1 MKRKIKRT
9 FRSCVSMLLVLCMV
23 IGFFPASVFATDGD
37 TGAETIHYVSL
48 GDSMTNGYGFVG
60 YDQGGS
66 SAEKRGYDLLT
77 QEYVYGGAAYPNL
90 FADYL
95 MYQGY
100 SVSHT
105 QLALSATLA
114 EDLLYILGGRED
126 EAPDGWGGML
136 DYMGRYDNT
145 DEGLNQV
152 KDYFQENIADADI
165 ITMCL
170 GNASFGAYLLNRI
183 TDVLGIFGAELEGD
197 EKVTLEDALSVA
209 GLDEEQMELVNQ
221 VYAYLV
227 ENLVN
232 QIPAEYAHYNVE
244 EICNLIT
251 YATASF
257 LVNYKLCIDQ
267 ILELN
272 EKDNLEIILV
282 GMMNTTYGINVVLED
297 GSKLPV
303 GDIMDGVFDLLN
315 AYVAGLPAA
324 MQLAGQW
331 QDATF
336 YYAEQDHVEFICQ
349 KFTDLKNNGWV
360 DSGDGLSAATVRD
373 RNISAYNDTLKN
385 VLSAAFSSQ
394 LSGMELAEVTQ
405 TSINNFNS
413 YSHKSFGEIDTA
425 PDAEAA
431 AKTVSEYIST
441 AIYLALEAAT
451 AESTQTL
458 DIPVEGLEAI
468 AGNNY
473 TDIFSGFT
481 MDNSTPAALSESL
494 ETYLTSDPTLMG
506 MCKIYALFMVGN
518 GMSVHPTPK
527 AHKDIYETIVAAY
540 ESGHT
545 AQDQTIEN
553 LKKALGLLQGLV
565 DEYYDDACIYAYNY
579 AVENGYVDM
588 AVAALDELMVQ
599 LKDLEDAYGAQVQAT
614 VDTALAQLEEA
625 KAILEDTVSLGK
637 DTLDQ
642 ILDLMEAVNDA
653 LQNLGCGGVATV
665 SLEETST
672 EAALDAAIAEIQAAV
687 QAAMA
692 EISAKLGAAL
702 GVGADYVMNYAQE
715 ALHQLADATAALAQE
730 YAPEVADYIYNWL
743 YDHPATVID
752 FINTYGDDA
761 VAFMAQYGQ
770 DAMKVLGFILYNYGE
785 DIANLVLDNADVIIA
800 TLVDWYQVHGE
811 NTWALIQV
819 YLEELGIIDAIEN
832 GIADAS
838 QAIQE
843 ILAQLDAAIYGKVI
857 DNVDDLMNM
866 LDDLLDQADA
876 VNADIAAQI
885 EALNTAIAELQA
897 ALETMAD
904 EGTEAAK
911 AALDQAAADI
921 QAAVDEITAQINA
934 KAAEIDAEIAAQVA
948 AMKAQI
954 DAAIAELTEIANQ
967 SYKDLT
973 EALENLGAML
983 DQISGEAYEQL
994 IAELDKVLTQLDAIM
1009 DKAQNIGATAQ
1020 AELENLYAAVEE
1032 FQLAAELFVNEGAA
1046 AANLPLQTAVYHVAT
1061 AVENVLYAISEDA
1074 AAEADGIL
1082 ADVNQLLAE
1091 LYLSATHATLTGCQD
1106 KNYVAIGDDT
1116 VLGENSYADMLSEE
1130 LDFAKETKIAASG
1143 LMVQDSAA
1151 LIQANIASI
1160 AQADMI
1166 TLGFGN
1172 AAFIKDAVNKFDNLI
1187 EGKENTFDWS
1197 SIVTDEGVQYV
1208 EQALKALEEQLDK
1221 AGISGTIG
1229 TTGLDAKLL
1238 AMTLIETYVYDAAAY
1253 AVGMPK
1259 LVESIREINSE
1270 AVVAIVG
1277 MYNPFK
1283 GVTLNM
1289 NGTTVDLGQYLDYLV
1304 AGVTAHGIAYCMIS
1318 GNAIFVEAPAVEVAN
1333 TTTEMDLVSMMMQLF
1348 LHMENFYPTEDGHAY
1363 VKDQI
1368 LGALTIVGDHDLKY
1382 VAAVAETCT
1391 TDGCE
1396 AYYECRVC
1404 GKIFKDAQGQ
1414 EETTLEDLCIPAGHS
1429 LTKVKKLDPTCTVAG
1444 HNEYYVCQVCDAA
1457 FKDDQAKTATTVEA
1471 ETIKAKGHNETVQ
1484 NAKKA
1489 TCTEKGYTG
1498 DTVCTNCQKVL
1509 KKGTEI
1515 KATGHDWVGV
1525 VTTAPTYRTTGVMT
1539 YTCKNNSK
1547 HTYTEVIAALCD
1559 FTEKNCPLAKFSD
1572 TEIEA
1577 WYHDGLHYCIENGLM
1592 NGFPDGTFR
1601 PGDAKDE
1608 TSYATRAQ
1616 VVTVLWRLAGSPEV
1630 DQKLTFTDVDE
1641 GAWYMP
1647 ALRWAVKNNVV
1658 EGYPDNTFKPNDLVN
1673 RQTAATLFCRYFTG
1687 KLEATV
1693 TGAVKNSGLKDYAE
1707 LHPWAEGYMDWAF
1720 ENGLFIGFEDNT
1732 LRPTDGTTRAQ
1743 LATLLYRHLTK

>member
-60 YDQGGS
+60 YHQDS
-66 SAEKRGYDLLT
+66 DDLDAYNFLT
-77 QEYVYGGAAYPNL
+77 GEGMYGEGAYPL
-90 FADYL
+90 QFEEYL
-95 MYQGY
+95 TGLGY
-100 SVSHT
+100 NVEHT
-105 QLALSATLA
+105 KLATSAMLA
-114 EDLLYILGGRED
+114 GDLWFLLDGRD
-126 EAPDGWGGML
+126 EPDDDWGGYR
-136 DYMGRYDNT
+136 DYVGDLYKYA
-145 DEGLNQV
+145 DETV
-152 KDYFQENIADADI
+152 KNHVQNAIADADVM
-165 ITMCL
+165 TMCV
-170 GNASFGAYLLNRI
+170 GNAEFGAYLLNRI
-183 TDVLGIFGAELEGD
+183 TDCLGIMGGHLEAD
-197 EKVTLEDALSVA
+197 EKVTLQDALTYS
-209 GLDEEQMELVNQ
+209 GLDDEQKELVQ
-221 VYAYLV
+221 KVYDQLV
-227 ENLVN
+227 TEFKNYVPEDMWDQYNLQEV
-232 QIPAEYAHYNVE
+232 
-244 EICNLIT
+244 CNLLAYT
-251 YATASF
+251 TAGYVF
-257 LVNYKLCIDQ
+257 NFKGC
-267 ILELN
+267 LN
-272 EKDNLEIILV
+272 TIVEMNPDVQIILI
-282 GMMNTTYGINVVLED
+282 GLMNTTYGITVTLDD
-297 GSKLPV
+297 GSVIPV
-303 GDIMDGVFDLLN
+303 GDIMDGFFELLN
-315 AYVAGLPAA
+315 AYVAGLPTV
-324 MQLAGQW
+324 MQALGNW
-331 QDATF
+331 EGATF
-336 YYAEQDHVEFICQ
+336 GYAEQPNPLFICQ
-349 KFTDLKNNGWV
+349 VFKELWNGKWANIDEGRLSGETVRSRNIKAYNKNLRGIIESAFSGVELPQINLADVQAFEASVPSWEFSED
-360 DSGDGLSAATVRD
+360 DSGFANTRDDQKNLS
-373 RNISAYNDTLKN
+373 I
-385 VLSAAFSSQ
+385 
-394 LSGMELAEVTQ
+394 
-405 TSINNFNS
+405 
-413 YSHKSFGEIDTA
+413 
-425 PDAEAA
+425 
-431 AKTVSEYIST
+431 
-441 AIYLALEAAT
+441 AIYLGLEEAV
-451 AESTQTL
+451 AESCSTM
-458 DIPVEGLEAI
+458 DIPVSGLVKI
-468 AGNNY
+468 V
-473 TDIFSGFT
+473 TDIGSAFDGLALAVGPDYPIT
-481 MDNSTPAALSESL
+481 TPTVVKETLA
-494 ETYLTSDPTLMG
+494 TYLTSTEELCA
-506 MCKIYALFMVGN
+506 MCMIYALFCVGD
-518 GMSVHPTPK
+518 GMSVHPTP
-527 AHKDIYETIVAAY
+527 ASHDNMAAAVIEAY

-599 LKDLEDAYGAQVQAT
+599 LKALEDAYGAQVQAT

-625 KAILEDTVSLGK
+625 KSILEDTVSLGK

-672 EAALDAAIAEIQAAV
+672 EATLDAAIAEIQAAV

-692 EISAKLGAAL
+692 EISAKLGEAL

-785 DIANLVLDNADVIIA
+785 DITNLVLDNADVIIA

-1444 HNEYYVCQVCDAA
+1444 HNEYYVCQVCEAA

-1601 PGDAKDE
+1601 PGDAKDK

>member
-37 TGAETIHYVSL
+37 TGVETIHYVSL
-48 GDSMTNGYGFVG
+48 GDSMTNGYGFADYHQDSDELSV
-60 YDQGGS
+60 YNF
-66 SAEKRGYDLLT
+66 LT
-77 QEYVYGGAAYPNL
+77 GEGMYGDGAYPL
-90 FADYL
+90 QFEQYL
-95 MYQGY
+95 TDLGY
-100 SVSHT
+100 NVDHT
-105 QLALSATLA
+105 KLATSAMLA
-114 EDLLYILGGRED
+114 GDLWFLLDGRD
-126 EAPDGWGGML
+126 EPDDDWGGYR
-136 DYMGRYDNT
+136 DYVGDTYEYD
-145 DEGLNQV
+145 DETV
-152 KDYFQENIADADI
+152 KNHVQNAIADADVM
-165 ITMCL
+165 TMCV
-170 GNASFGAYLLNRI
+170 GNAEFGAYLLNRI
-183 TDVLGIFGAELEGD
+183 TGCLGILGGHLKD
-197 EKVTLEDALSVA
+197 EQKVTLQDALTYS
-209 GLDEEQMELVNQ
+209 GLDDEQKELVQ
-221 VYAYLV
+221 KVYDQLV
-227 ENLVN
+227 TEFKNYVPEDMWTQYNLQEV
-232 QIPAEYAHYNVE
+232 
-244 EICNLIT
+244 CNLLAYT
-251 YATASF
+251 TAGYVF
-257 LVNYKLCIDQ
+257 NFKGC
-267 ILELN
+267 LN
-272 EKDNLEIILV
+272 TIVEMNPDVQIILI
-282 GMMNTTYGINVVLED
+282 GLMNTTYGITVTLDD
-297 GSKLPV
+297 GSVIPV
-303 GDIMDGVFDLLN
+303 GDIMDGFFELLN
-315 AYVAGLPAA
+315 AYVAGLPTV
-324 MQLAGQW
+324 MQALGNW
-331 QDATF
+331 EGATF
-336 YYAEQDHVEFICQ
+336 GYAEQPNPLFICQ
-349 KFTDLKNNGWV
+349 VFEELWNGKWANI
-360 DSGDGLSAATVRD
+360 DEGRLSGETVRS
-373 RNISAYNDTLKN
+373 RNIKAYNKN
-385 VLSAAFSSQ
+385 LREIIGSAFSIT
-394 LSGMELAEVTQ
+394 LPEINLADVQAFEASVPSWT
-405 TSINNFNS
+405 I
-413 YSHKSFGEIDTA
+413 
-425 PDAEAA
+425 AEAGYGYTGCGDD
-431 AKTVSEYIST
+431 AKNLSI
-441 AIYLALEAAT
+441 AIYLGLEEAVAKSC
-451 AESTQTL
+451 STM
-458 DIPVEGLEAI
+458 DIPVSGLVKI
-468 AGNNY
+468 V
-473 TDIFSGFT
+473 TDIGSAFSGLVLDPT
-481 MDNSTPAALSESL
+481 NNETTPAVVKNTLA
-494 ETYLTSDPTLMG
+494 TYLTSTEELRA
-506 MCKIYALFMVGN
+506 MCMIYALFCVGD
-518 GMSVHPTPK
+518 GMSVHPTP
-527 AHKDIYETIVAAY
+527 ASHDNMAAAVIEAY

-599 LKDLEDAYGAQVQAT
+599 LEALEDAYGAQVQAT

-625 KAILEDTVSLGK
+625 KAILKDTVSLGK

-692 EISAKLGAAL
+692 EISAKLGEAL

-761 VAFMAQYGQ
+761 AAFMAQYGQ

-785 DIANLVLDNADVIIA
+785 DITNLVLDNADVIIA

-857 DNVDDLMNM
+857 DNVDDLMDM

-904 EGTEAAK
+904 EGAEAAK

-934 KAAEIDAEIAAQVA
+934 KATEIDAEIAAQVA
-948 AMKAQI
+948 AVKAQI

-1172 AAFIKDAVNKFDNLI
+1172 AAFINDAVNKFDNLTT
-1187 EGKENTFDWS
+1187 GKENTFDWS

-1348 LHMENFYPTEDGHAY
+1348 LHMDNFYPTEDGHAY

-1382 VAAVAETCT
+1382 VSAVAETCT

-1414 EETTLEDLCIPAGHS
+1414 VETTLAKLKIP
-1429 LTKVKKLDPTCTVAG
+1429 
-1444 HNEYYVCQVCDAA
+1444 
-1457 FKDDQAKTATTVEA
+1457 
-1471 ETIKAKGHNETVQ
+1471 AKGHTEVVKN
-1484 NAKKA
+1484 KKAA

-1498 DTVCTNCQKVL
+1498 DTVCSVCTETL

-1630 DQKLTFTDVDE
+1630 DQKLTFTDVEE